1 MLDKGPDWGRFD
13 TSASNHQSILI
24 AASWWTNGSQEG
36 CPDHKSDY
44 RGDSAQNRWI
54 VLGCTM
60 LAASPCVAESHH
72 PFLLFGSESNGCPTS
87 HSPTPPPP
95 PCVFSPGLWVWT
107 PLWTVSRVSYWCNWK
122 CFVIAFSQILMD
134 VKLNE
139 VWVLVIRVS
148 LCEIYHHR
156 LKRLQGTIKAPPP
169 STSRWTVHYY
179 SLKQKAFNMSS
190 FPCEKN

>member
-1 MLDKGPDWGRFD
+1 MGHRKDVPTINQTTGVTAHKIGEL
-13 TSASNHQSILI
+13 SL
-24 AASWWTNGSQEG
+24 GSR
-36 CPDHKSDY
+36 CWRHPLCH
-44 RGDSAQNRWI
+44 R
-54 VLGCTM
+54 VT
-60 LAASPCVAESHH
+60 P

-87 HSPTPPPP
+87 HSALP
-95 PCVFSPGLWVWT
+95 PCVFYPSLRAWT
-107 PLWTVSRVSYWCNWK
+107 LLWTVSRVSYWCNWK

-148 LCEIYHHR
+148 LCEIYHQR

-169 STSRWTVHYY
+169 STSQWTVHYY

-190 FPCEKN
+190 FPCGKKIVHTCFWWLLPRFYSKLN

>member
-1 MLDKGPDWGRFD
+1 MTAHKIGELSLGARCWRHPLVSQSRTTLFYYLE
-13 TSASNHQSILI
+13 ASQTDALPAI
-24 AASWWTNGSQEG
+24 
-36 CPDHKSDY
+36 P
-44 RGDSAQNRWI
+44 
-54 VLGCTM
+54 
-60 LAASPCVAESHH
+60 P
-72 PFLLFGSESNGCPTS
+72 PPT
-87 HSPTPPPP
+87 HTPTPPP
-95 PCVFSPGLWVWT
+95 PCVFSPGLRVWT

-190 FPCEKN
+190 FPCEKKQKKMYIHVFDDCWKTEKTVQLPSFFTVKSVWCN